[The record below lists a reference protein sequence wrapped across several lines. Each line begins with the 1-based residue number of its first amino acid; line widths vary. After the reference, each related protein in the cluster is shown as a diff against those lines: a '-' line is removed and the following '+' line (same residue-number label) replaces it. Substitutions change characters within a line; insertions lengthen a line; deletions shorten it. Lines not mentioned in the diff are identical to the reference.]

1 MVLEYLEYSAA
12 LVLVNGVL
20 LNEGLLVGHFLL
32 SFFSSFR

>member
-1 MVLEYLEYSAA
+1 MVLEYLEYLTA

-20 LNEGLLVGHFLL
+20 GHEGLLVGHFLL